1 MAQRDRAPTLVVADT
16 SVIVKWFRQKEVLAK
31 SAFALREAYLIG
43 IIALAEPSL
52 VVYELANVLRYKDD
66 LTTPQVQAAVQSLY
80 DMGWKWVAP
89 SSAVMQRAV
98 EIGRLY
104 ETTVYDAVFASL
116 AESLEAKYITADERL
131 ARRLGALPFVYFMTD
146 PMAL

>member
-1 MAQRDRAPTLVVADT
+1 
-16 SVIVKWFRQKEVLAK
+16 
-31 SAFALREAYLIG
+31 
-43 IIALAEPSL
+43 
-52 VVYELANVLRYKDD
+52 
-66 LTTPQVQAAVQSLY
+66 
-80 DMGWKWVAP
+80 
-89 SSAVMQRAV
+89 MQRAV
-98 EIGRLY
+98 EIARLY

>member
-1 MAQRDRAPTLVVADT
+1 MVQWGPPTLVVADT
-16 SVIVKWFRQKEVLAK
+16 SVIVKWFRQKEALAM

-43 IIALAEPSL
+43 QIALAEPSL
-52 VVYELANVLRYKDD
+52 VVYELANVLRHKDD
-66 LTTPQVQAAVQSLY
+66 LTTPQVRTAVQSLY
-80 DMGWKWVAP
+80 GMGLEWVVP

-98 EIGRLY
+98 EIARLY

-116 AESLEAKYITADERL
+116 AESLRAKFITADERL
-131 ARRLGALPFVYFMTD
+131 ARRLGVLSFAYFLTD